1 MVSSLI
7 NRHTNTNTHRLELH
21 NILIQMLYYLKINQA
36 NNGNLFTLK
45 STNLK
50 KIISSKFK
58 IAKIQNVT
66 RILELSNF
74 NANHTNNFT
83 TSSP

>member
-1 MVSSLI
+1 
-7 NRHTNTNTHRLELH
+7 
-21 NILIQMLYYLKINQA
+21 MLYYLKINQA

-50 KIISSKFK
+50 KKISSKFK
-58 IAKIQNVT
+58 ITKIQKVT